1 MIGNAPK
8 PCMVL
13 WPITES
19 LVRCW
24 RHPSF
29 STEKGPRPNS
39 AGCVRNFERWS
50 MDIRFEWII
59 VPGGLTDV
67 SYSFRWTDRVY
78 YVTYYA
84 ALDLLIKLST
94 IPG

>member
-1 MIGNAPK
+1 
-8 PCMVL
+8 
-13 WPITES
+13 
-19 LVRCW
+19 
-24 RHPSF
+24 
-29 STEKGPRPNS
+29 
-39 AGCVRNFERWS
+39 